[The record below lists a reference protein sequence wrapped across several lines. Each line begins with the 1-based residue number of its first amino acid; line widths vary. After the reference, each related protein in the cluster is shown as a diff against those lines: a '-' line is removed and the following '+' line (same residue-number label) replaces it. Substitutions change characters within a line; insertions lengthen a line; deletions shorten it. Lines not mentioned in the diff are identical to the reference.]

1 VTATDERADPVA
13 AELTEQIEG
22 LKSRLPPQS
31 LRFMFVM
38 LAVTA
43 VDFSSRSTLA
53 VVFDD
58 IKAEFGVS
66 DTALGMLVAAF
77 SVVATLSAI
86 PFGVLADRWRRTR
99 LIALGFV
106 PWGLAMIWQGVAT
119 SFAMLFVARMF
130 LGTIEA
136 SNEPASSSLIGDFY
150 VVGRRARIMGL
161 WRVGAVIGSG
171 LGFAIAGVLATAF
184 GWRWSFVGFG
194 VTGLACAL
202 MVQRLLPEPERGV
215 ADELHRVELQLAAHQ
230 RGEPPAEQAP
240 TPPSTVMTFR
250 YAVRAVLSIPTAR
263 VMLVAA
269 AIGEF
274 VFSGIGA
281 WAATFFRRY
290 HGLDAQQSGLVNI
303 VILVG
308 VLVGAYVGSGLGD
321 RMFAR
326 RNLRGRVLLGASCFS
341 LSFAMG
347 VPAFWVDS
355 TVLSVALL
363 TLFGF
368 FLYIPVPGLWAMWLD
383 IIPANLRGRAAGIA
397 VLART
402 GLSSLAPA
410 AFGVISDAAGLRT
423 AFIVVMP
430 ALLLN
435 GLIYL
440 LARNS
445 YPLDAMRAQGSL
457 PAALPSR

>member
-1 VTATDERADPVA
+1 MAVTHERDDPVGL
-13 AELTEQIEG
+13 ELTEQIED
-22 LKSRLPPQS
+22 LTSRLPPQT

-66 DTALGMLVAAF
+66 DTALGLLVAAF

-99 LIALGFV
+99 LVALGLV

-130 LGTIEA
+130 LGTVEA
-136 SNEPASSSLIGDFY
+136 SNETASSSLIGDYY

-171 LGFAIAGVLATAF
+171 LGFAIAGVLASAF

-194 VTGLACAL
+194 ICGLACAFA
-202 MVQRLLPEPERGV
+202 VQRLLPEPERGV
-215 ADELHRVELQLAAHQ
+215 PDELHRVEQHLAAHR
-230 RGEPPAEQAP
+230 RGEPPVDVAP
-240 TPPSTVMTFR
+240 APPSTVMTFR
-250 YAVRAVLSIPTAR
+250 YAVRTVLAIRTAR

-274 VFSGIGA
+274 VFSGLGA

-290 HGLDAQQSGLVNI
+290 HGLDAQQAGLVNI

-308 VLVGAYVGSGLGD
+308 VLAGAYVGSRLGD
-321 RMFAR
+321 RMFAE

-341 LSFAMG
+341 LSFAVG
-347 VPAFWVDS
+347 VPAFWVRS
-355 TVLSVALL
+355 TVTSVVLL

-368 FLYIPVPGLWAMWLD
+368 FLYIPIPSLWAMWLD
-383 IIPANLRGRAAGIA
+383 IIPAHLRGRAAGIA
-397 VLART
+397 VLARS
-402 GLSSLAPA
+402 GLSSVAPVA
-410 AFGVISDAAGLRT
+410 IGVISDAAGLRV

-440 LARNS
+440 LARDS
-445 YPLDAMRAQGSL
+445 YPLDAMRAQGGL